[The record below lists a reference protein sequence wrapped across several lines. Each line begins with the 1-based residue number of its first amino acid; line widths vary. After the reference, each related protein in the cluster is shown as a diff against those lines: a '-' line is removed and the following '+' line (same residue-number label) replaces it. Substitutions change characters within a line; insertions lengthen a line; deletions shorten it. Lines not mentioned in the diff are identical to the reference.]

1 MATGINLDKAMS
13 DILSKFSTDVSKAAG
28 EAIAEVAK
36 ESAKKLK
43 QTSPRKT
50 GKYAA
55 GWTYKVEKGTVTNSA
70 TVYGKKNTYPLAH
83 LLENGHAKR
92 GGGHT
97 APIVHIK
104 PVEEWAIAE
113 VEKRIIEKVEGNA

>member
-13 DILSKFSTDVSKAAG
+13 DILAKFSTDVSKAAS
-28 EAIAEVAK
+28 EAIGEVAK
-36 ESAKKLK
+36 ESAKKLQ
-43 QTSPRKT
+43 QTGPRRS
-50 GKYAA
+50 GQYAA
-55 GWTYKVEKGTVTNSA
+55 GWTYKIEKGTVTNSA
-70 TVYGKKNTYPLAH
+70 TVYGKKKTYPIAH
-83 LLENGHAKR
+83 LLEHGHAKR

-104 PVEEWAIAE
+104 PVEEWAISE